1 MAAMP
6 GRSQDAPA
14 LPARIPGGY
23 DLADVQ
29 VTGGEERMTTGV
41 AGPEAGITSADRLY
55 LDLLKR
61 CLTRTLSDEE
71 LAPLWPARPWQKP
84 AWRLLTSMLARWDV
98 VPLRR
103 ISVRTS
109 KREEGLDW
117 PADAETMIGLRRLE
131 NLEDCVRRV
140 VAEGV
145 PGDLLEAGVWRGGA
159 SIFMRGVLA
168 VLGDHERVVWAADS
182 FQGLPKPRD
191 DQPADEG
198 DTHWTHG
205 NLAVSLEEVRANFSR
220 YHLLDDQVRFLKGW
234 FADTLPGA
242 PIEHLAVLRADGDM
256 YSSTMDIL
264 NALYPKVS
272 LGGFVIIDDYG
283 AIPACKVA
291 VDEYRE
297 LHDIREPI
305 EQIDWTGAF
314 WRREG

>member
-1 MAAMP
+1 
-6 GRSQDAPA
+6 
-14 LPARIPGGY
+14 
-23 DLADVQ
+23 
-29 VTGGEERMTTGV
+29 MTTGV
-41 AGPEAGITSADRLY
+41 VGPGAGVTSADRLY

-61 CLTRTLSDEE
+61 CLTRTLADEE
-71 LAPLWPARPWQKP
+71 LAPLWPGRGWQKP

-98 VPLRR
+98 VPRRR

-131 NLEDCVRRV
+131 NLEHCVRQV
-140 VAEGV
+140 VDEGV

-168 VLGDHERVVWAADS
+168 ALGDHERLVWAADS
-182 FQGLPKPRD
+182 FEGLPKPRD

-205 NLAVSLEEVRANFSR
+205 NLAVSLEEVQANFAR
-220 YHLLDDQVRFLKGW
+220 YSLLDDQVRFLKGW

-242 PIEHLAVLRADGDM
+242 PIEHLALLRADGDM

-272 LGGFVIIDDYG
+272 AGGFVIIDDYG

-297 LHDIREPI
+297 RHDIREPI

-314 WRREG
+314 WQREGSEVR